1 MEREH
6 MVGKAEVERQLH
18 YAVLD
23 NLILS
28 YTGVG
33 FKGAKVGVEYEGFRT
48 PEPGEI
54 ELVSRGM
61 YVLKY
66 SYF

>member
-6 MVGKAEVERQLH
+6 SVKKSEVEKQLH

-33 FKGAKVGVEYEGFRT
+33 FKGSKTGVEYEGFRV
-48 PEPGEI
+48 PEPGEL
-54 ELVSRGM
+54 ELVRKLFS
-61 YVLKY
+61 L
-66 SYF
+66 